1 MGHPSALPTIRQ
13 LHVFEREILSEA
25 GQGASRPSRHV
36 VAAAV
41 FKNPYAGRGAASK
54 EDLDHLVDIST
65 EIGALL
71 TERVLARFAGQERP
85 RAYGKAIIVGMSG
98 ESEHGAAMIHPRL
111 GLSMRKG
118 LGAGPALIPGN
129 AKVASAGAS
138 IDVVFGGAEDAWDY
152 YAMDGIVVR
161 PCSTNWCFSS
171 ASERSGSMPGS
182 GGPAPN
188 RSPGSSPTSG
198 SKGAYSTG
206 AARADG
212 PGTEPPKE
220 TT

>member
-152 YAMDGIVVR
+152 DAMDGIVVSVPGAPLLDELVLFVGFGTVR
-161 PCSTNWCFSS
+161 INARVRGAS
-171 ASERSGSMPGS
+171 AEQV
-182 GGPAPN
+182 
-188 RSPGSSPTSG
+188 
-198 SKGAYSTG
+198 
-206 AARADG
+206 ARLVADIR
-212 PGTEPPKE
+212 K
-220 TT
+220 